1 MFDRNRM
8 SDVVR
13 GTAKSTSGATPTAAS
28 RPTSV
33 TSSVDAAVTAVSSA
47 GAADVGA
54 APSGG
59 GGGESTTIVKEAST
73 SPLTVSTTLDVDAD
87 DAAGADAAAAPLSPK
102 K

>member
-59 GGGESTTIVKEAST
+59 GGESTTIVKEAST